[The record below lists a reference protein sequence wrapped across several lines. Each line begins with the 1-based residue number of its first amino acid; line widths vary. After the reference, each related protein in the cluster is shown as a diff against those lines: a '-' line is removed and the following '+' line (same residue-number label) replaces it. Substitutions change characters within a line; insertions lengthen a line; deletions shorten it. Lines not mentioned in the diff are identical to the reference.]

1 MATNLKGRSLLC
13 LKDFTKEELEE
24 FIFQGEK
31 LKVEHYAGKNEKLL
45 DGKTV
50 AVLFE
55 KPSTRT
61 RISFAV
67 AIHELGAFPLIL
79 ETSNLQLVRGE
90 TVPDTA
96 KVMGRMVQGIVARVF
111 AQKTLE
117 ELAQFSGVPVINALS
132 DFSHPCQALGDFLT
146 IKEKK
151 GRLQGVKLAYLGD
164 GNNVANSLLIG
175 GSILG
180 LDVSIGTPKGFE
192 PMKEVVEMALNFAKK
207 SGSKIEIVNDPKEAA
222 KDADVLYTDVWASM
236 GQEAEHDK
244 RVQIMKPFQINSD
257 ILKYAKEDAIVM
269 HCLPAHRGEEI
280 TDEVLDGPHSVV
292 FDQAENR
299 LHIQKAILSL
309 LI

>member
-1 MATNLKGRSLLC
+1 MALNLKRRHFLC
-13 LKDFTKEELEE
+13 LKDFTREELEE
-24 FIFQGEK
+24 IIFQAEK
-31 LKVEHYAGKNEKLL
+31 LKVDHYAGKDEKFLA
-45 DGKTV
+45 GKTIL
-50 AVLFE
+50 VLFE

-61 RISFAV
+61 RISFV
-67 AIHELGAFPLIL
+67 AAINQLGGFP
-79 ETSNLQLVRGE
+79 EVEQTSNMQLIRGE
-90 TVPDTA
+90 TIPDTA
-96 KVMGRMVQGIVARVF
+96 KVLGRYVDAIVARVY
-111 AQKTLE
+111 AHKTLE
-117 ELAQFSGVPVINALS
+117 ELAKYSGVPVINALS

-151 GRLQGVKLAYLGD
+151 GTLKGVKLAYLGD

-180 LDVSIGTPKGFE
+180 LDVAIASPNGYE
-192 PMKEVVEMALNFAKK
+192 PMKEVVDIAMNFAKR
-207 SGSKIEIVNDPKEAA
+207 SGSKILITNNPSEAV

-236 GQEAEHDK
+236 GQEEEHDK
-244 RVQIMKPFQINSD
+244 RVAIFKPYQLNSD
-257 ILKYAKEDAIVM
+257 IVNKAKEDVIVM

-309 LI
+309 LV

>member
-1 MATNLKGRSLLC
+1 MAINLKGKSLLS

-31 LKVEHYAGKNEKLL
+31 LKVDHYAGKNEKLL
-45 DGKTV
+45 DGKTI

-90 TVPDTA
+90 TIPDTA

-151 GRLQGVKLAYLGD
+151 GKLQGLKLAYLGD
-164 GNNVANSLLIG
+164 GNNVANSLLFG

-180 LDVSIGTPKGFE
+180 IDVTIGSPKGFE
-192 PMKEVVEMALNFAKK
+192 PIKEVVEMSLNFARK

-222 KDADVLYTDVWASM
+222 KDADILYTDVWASM

-244 RVQIMKPFQINSD
+244 RVQIMKPYQINSS
-257 ILKYAKEDAIVM
+257 IVSLAKEDAIVM

>member
-180 LDVSIGTPKGFE
+180 LDVSVGTPKGFE

-244 RVQIMKPFQINSD
+244 RVQIMKPFQINSE

>member
-192 PMKEVVEMALNFAKK
+192 PMKEVVETALNFAKK

-244 RVQIMKPFQINSD
+244 RVEIMKPFQINSD

>member
-1 MATNLKGRSLLC
+1 MATKLRGRSFLC
-13 LKDFTKEELEE
+13 LKDFTREELEE
-24 FIFQGEK
+24 FIFQAEK
-31 LKVEHYAGKNEKLL
+31 MKTDHYAGKDEKFLAH
-45 DGKTV
+45 KTV

-67 AIHELGAFPLIL
+67 AIHELGALPLVL
-79 ETSNLQLVRGE
+79 ETSNMQLIRGE
-90 TVPDTA
+90 TIADTA
-96 KVMGRMVQGIVARVF
+96 KVLERYVHGIVARVYEHR
-111 AQKTLE
+111 TLE
-117 ELAQFSGVPVINALS
+117 ELANNASVPVINALS

-151 GRLQGVKLAYLGD
+151 GTLKGVKLVYVGD

-180 LDVSIGTPKGFE
+180 LDVSIASPKGYE
-192 PMKEVVEMALNFAKK
+192 PSKEVVEIANSFAKF
-207 SGSKIEIVNDPKEAA
+207 SNSRIFITNNPYEAV
-222 KDADVLYTDVWASM
+222 KDADVVYTDVWASM
-236 GQEAEHDK
+236 GQESEHEK
-244 RVQIMKPFQINSD
+244 RVEIFKPYQINSEL
-257 ILKYAKEDAIVM
+257 LKHAKDDVIAM

-280 TDEVLDGPHSVV
+280 ADEVLDGPHSVV

-299 LHIQKAILSL
+299 LHIQKAILAL

>member
-222 KDADVLYTDVWASM
+222 KNADVLYTDVWASM

-244 RVQIMKPFQINSD
+244 RVEIMKPFQINSD

-280 TDEVLDGPHSVV
+280 TDEVLDGSHSVV

>member
-180 LDVSIGTPKGFE
+180 LDVSVGTPKGFE

-244 RVQIMKPFQINSD
+244 RVEIMKPFQINSD

>member
-1 MATNLKGRSLLC
+1 MATKLRGRSFLC
-13 LKDFTKEELEE
+13 LKDFTREELEE
-24 FIFQGEK
+24 FIFQAEK
-31 LKVEHYAGKNEKLL
+31 MKTDHYAGKDEKFLA
-45 DGKTV
+45 GKTV

-67 AIHELGAFPLIL
+67 AIHELGALPLVL
-79 ETSNLQLVRGE
+79 ETSNMQLIRGE
-90 TVPDTA
+90 TIADTA
-96 KVMGRMVQGIVARVF
+96 KVLERYVHGIVARVYEHR
-111 AQKTLE
+111 TLE
-117 ELAQFSGVPVINALS
+117 ELAANASIPVINALS

-151 GRLQGVKLAYLGD
+151 GTLKGVKLAYVGD

-180 LDVSIGTPKGFE
+180 LDVSIASPKGYE
-192 PMKEVVEMALNFAKK
+192 PSKEVVEIANSFAKF
-207 SGSKIEIVNDPKEAA
+207 SNSRIFITNDPHEAV
-222 KDADVLYTDVWASM
+222 KDADAIYTDVWASM
-236 GQEAEHDK
+236 GQEAEHEK
-244 RVQIMKPFQINSD
+244 RVEIFRPYQINSEL
-257 ILKYAKEDAIVM
+257 LKHAKDDVIVM

-299 LHIQKAILSL
+299 LHIQKAILAL

>member
-1 MATNLKGRSLLC
+1 MAVNLKGKSLLS
-13 LKDFTKEELEE
+13 LKDFNREELEE
-24 FIFQGEK
+24 FLLQGEK
-31 LKVEHYAGKNEKLL
+31 LKIEHYAGKDEPLL
-45 DGKTV
+45 KGKTV
-50 AVLFE
+50 IVLFE

-67 AIHELGAFPLIL
+67 AIHELGAMPLVL
-79 ETSNLQLVRGE
+79 ETTNMQLMRGE

-96 KVMGRMVQGIVARVF
+96 RVMGRYVHGIVARVF

-117 ELAQFSGVPVINALS
+117 ELAAYSGVPVVNALS

-146 IKEKK
+146 MKEKK
-151 GRLQGVKLAYLGD
+151 GRLDGLKLAYLGD
-164 GNNVANSLLIG
+164 GNNVANSLLFG

-180 LDVSIGTPKGFE
+180 VNVTVASPKGFE
-192 PMKEVVEMALNFAKK
+192 PMKEVVDKAMEFANE
-207 SGSKIEIVNDPKEAA
+207 SGAKIEITNDPVEAA

-236 GQEAEHDK
+236 GKEEEHDK
-244 RVQIMKPFQINSD
+244 RVAVMKPYQINET
-257 ILKYAKEDAIVM
+257 ILTHAKKDVIVM

>member
-151 GRLQGVKLAYLGD
+151 GRLQGVKLSYLGD

-180 LDVSIGTPKGFE
+180 LDVSVGTPKGFE

-244 RVQIMKPFQINSD
+244 RVEIMKPFQINSD

>member
-1 MATNLKGRSLLC
+1 MATKLRGRSFLC
-13 LKDFTKEELEE
+13 LKDFTREELEE
-24 FIFQGEK
+24 FIFQAEK
-31 LKVEHYAGKNEKLL
+31 MKTDHYAGKDEKFL

-67 AIHELGAFPLIL
+67 AIHELGALPLVL
-79 ETSNLQLVRGE
+79 ETSNMQLIRGE
-90 TVPDTA
+90 TITDTA
-96 KVMGRMVQGIVARVF
+96 KVLERYVHGIVARVYEHR
-111 AQKTLE
+111 TLK
-117 ELAQFSGVPVINALS
+117 ELAANASIPVINALS
-132 DFSHPCQALGDFLT
+132 DYSHPCQALGDFLT

-151 GRLQGVKLAYLGD
+151 GTLKGVKLAYVGD

-180 LDVSIGTPKGFE
+180 LDVSIASPKGYE
-192 PMKEVVEMALNFAKK
+192 PSKEVVEIANSFAKF
-207 SGSKIEIVNDPKEAA
+207 SNSRIFITNDPYEAV
-222 KDADVLYTDVWASM
+222 KDADVIYTDVWASM
-236 GQEAEHDK
+236 GQEAEHEK
-244 RVQIMKPFQINSD
+244 RVEIFRPYQINSEL
-257 ILKYAKEDAIVM
+257 LKHAKVDVIVM

-299 LHIQKAILSL
+299 LHIQKAILAL

>member
-1 MATNLKGRSLLC
+1 MAKSLKGRSLLC

-31 LKVEHYAGKNEKLL
+31 LKIDYYAGKKEKLL
-45 DGKTV
+45 DGKTI

-117 ELAQFSGVPVINALS
+117 ELAEFSGVPVINALS

-151 GRLQGVKLAYLGD
+151 GKLQGIKLTYLGD

-180 LDVSIGTPKGFE
+180 LDVSLGCPKGFE
-192 PMKEVVEMALNFAKK
+192 PAKEVIDMALHFAKK
-207 SGSKIEIVNDPKEAA
+207 SGSKIEITNDPAEAA
-222 KDADVLYTDVWASM
+222 KNADVLYTDVWASM

-244 RVQIMKPFQINSD
+244 RVAIMKPYQINSS
-257 ILKYAKEDAIVM
+257 ILSHAKEDAIVM

>member
-244 RVQIMKPFQINSD
+244 RVEIMKPFQINSD

>member
-1 MATNLKGRSLLC
+1 MAKNLKGRSLLC

-24 FIFQGEK
+24 FITQGEK
-31 LKVEHYAGKNEKLL
+31 LKIDHYAGKNEKLL
-45 DGKTV
+45 DGKTI

-67 AIHELGAFPLIL
+67 AIWELGAFPLVL
-79 ETSNLQLVRGE
+79 ETSNLQMIRGE

-96 KVMGRMVQGIVARVF
+96 RVMGRMVQGIVARVF

-117 ELAQFSGVPVINALS
+117 ELAEYSHVPVINALS

-151 GRLQGVKLAYLGD
+151 GKLEGLKLAYLGD

-180 LDVSIGTPKGFE
+180 LNVSVGSPKGYE
-192 PMKEVVEMALNFAKK
+192 PAKEVVEMALNFAKK
-207 SGSKIEIVNDPKEAA
+207 SGSKIEITNDPLEAVA
-222 KDADVLYTDVWASM
+222 NADVIYTDVWASM
-236 GQEAEHDK
+236 GQEAEHAK
-244 RVQIMKPFQINSD
+244 RVEIMRPYQINAN
-257 ILKYAKEDAIVM
+257 IVNHAKDDVIVM

-280 TDEVLDGPHSVV
+280 TDEVIDGPHSVV

>member
-1 MATNLKGRSLLC
+1 MALNLKRRHFLC
-13 LKDFTKEELEE
+13 LKDFTREELEE
-24 FIFQGEK
+24 IIFQAEK
-31 LKVEHYAGKNEKLL
+31 LKVDHYAGKDEKFLA
-45 DGKTV
+45 GKTIL
-50 AVLFE
+50 VLFE

-61 RISFAV
+61 RISFV
-67 AIHELGAFPLIL
+67 AAINQLGGFP
-79 ETSNLQLVRGE
+79 EVEQTSNMQLIRGE
-90 TVPDTA
+90 TIQDTA
-96 KVMGRMVQGIVARVF
+96 KVLGRYVDAIVARVY
-111 AQKTLE
+111 AHKTLE
-117 ELAQFSGVPVINALS
+117 ELAEYSGVPVINALS

-151 GRLQGVKLAYLGD
+151 GTLKGVKLAYLGD

-180 LDVSIGTPKGFE
+180 LDVAIASPNGYE
-192 PMKEVVEMALNFAKK
+192 PMKEVVDIAMNFAKR
-207 SGSKIEIVNDPKEAA
+207 SGSKILITNDPSEAV

-244 RVQIMKPFQINSD
+244 RVAIFKPYQLNSD
-257 ILKYAKEDAIVM
+257 IVNKAKEDVIVM

-309 LI
+309 LV

>member
-207 SGSKIEIVNDPKEAA
+207 SGSKIEIVNDPKEAV

-244 RVQIMKPFQINSD
+244 RVEIMKPFQINSD

>member
-117 ELAQFSGVPVINALS
+117 ELTQFSGVPVINALS

-180 LDVSIGTPKGFE
+180 LNVSVGTPKGFE

-244 RVQIMKPFQINSD
+244 RVEIMKPFQINSD